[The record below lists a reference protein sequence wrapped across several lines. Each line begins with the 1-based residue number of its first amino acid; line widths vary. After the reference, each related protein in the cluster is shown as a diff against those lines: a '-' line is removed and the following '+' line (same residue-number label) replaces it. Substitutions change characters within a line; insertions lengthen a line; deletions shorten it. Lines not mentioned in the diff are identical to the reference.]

1 MQKWIDENHIFL
13 YVTHKERKS
22 AVAQRFVRTLK
33 GKNYIHAD
41 YFALT
46 EEIESG
52 LQSIKIFLAKII
64 PEEIFVIVSVFKT
77 NS

>member
-1 MQKWIDENHIFL
+1 M
-13 YVTHKERKS
+13 
-22 AVAQRFVRTLK
+22 K

-46 EEIESG
+46 EEIESW

-77 NS
+77 NSWKNKIKDLNKKTVMRSLMKEKCCWANYK